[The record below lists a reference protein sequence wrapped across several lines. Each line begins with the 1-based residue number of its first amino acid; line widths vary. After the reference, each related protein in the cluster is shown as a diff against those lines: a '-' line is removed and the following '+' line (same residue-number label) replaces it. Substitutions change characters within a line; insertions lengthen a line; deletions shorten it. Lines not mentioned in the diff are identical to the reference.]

1 MTLRLSTMPLNITTG
16 GRTDCCPTRLLD
28 ETVVEAL
35 CSIPCQMT
43 HAVEGMKQKR
53 PRCWQKTGPNRDKA
67 RRGRQGQK
75 DRRSPNAESTS
86 IFALSLR
93 YLECVRTAS
102 RGRNRNH
109 CPRVSPA
116 RLVVNAIVRVGDD
129 VSESAICQIGLTMFC
144 CPLLWN
150 ETLDDGQSCFDID
163 HICDSAKAFPTQ
175 RWNKNFYCKTRIALE
190 FHDFGSLLIVLDTK
204 HYDLQT
210 FELYVDPRTLTI
222 QPNAVMTY
230 EHLFCYTHLEQKRL
244 PQLHSCWIDPRDEQ
258 DVIQGWTQTMRLYGT
273 SSVDTYMTQASAT
286 GLYLPL
292 VRSVETL
299 FTSIYKAT
307 LDD

>member
-75 DRRSPNAESTS
+75 DRRSPNAEET
-86 IFALSLR
+86 IDPLTLR
-93 YLECVRTAS
+93 HDFYAHILHMVPNCWQ
-102 RGRNRNH
+102 
-109 CPRVSPA
+109 P
-116 RLVVNAIVRVGDD
+116 
-129 VSESAICQIGLTMFC
+129 CQ
-144 CPLLWN
+144 
-150 ETLDDGQSCFDID
+150 SSFDID
-163 HICDSAKAFPTQ
+163 HICGSGKAFPTQ

-190 FHDFGSLLIVLDTK
+190 FHDFGSLLIVLDIK

-210 FELYVDPRTLTI
+210 FEL
-222 QPNAVMTY
+222 
-230 EHLFCYTHLEQKRL
+230 C
-244 PQLHSCWIDPRDEQ
+244 
-258 DVIQGWTQTMRLYGT
+258 
-273 SSVDTYMTQASAT
+273 
-286 GLYLPL
+286 
-292 VRSVETL
+292 
-299 FTSIYKAT
+299 
-307 LDD
+307 